1 MYQHIVARA
10 FTGSFAQCQ
19 VLSAYRC
26 REIMRNSPTALRVL
40 KAALNAAED
49 GQAGIQASHVPLC
62 DFAHVTAGAKVE
74 RQVQHF
80 QMYGD
85 HCIPLHLLT

>member
-1 MYQHIVARA
+1 MYQHIFAHA

-49 GQAGIQASHVPLC
+49 GQAGIQASAAV
-62 DFAHVTAGAKVE
+62 
-74 RQVQHF
+74 
-80 QMYGD
+80 
-85 HCIPLHLLT
+85 